1 MNLAQKTVFKSEELN
16 FIIKNG
22 YKDKSNEGVA
32 NFPEDAE
39 ENNAEHQ
46 FDVNPDDE
54 NNNNLK
60 DDDNGSNRLQY
71 LNNLDV

>member
-22 YKDKSNEGVA
+22 YKDKSSEGFS

-39 ENNAEHQ
+39 ENNPDHE
-46 FDVNPDDE
+46 FDINHE
-54 NNNNLK
+54 E
-60 DDDNGSNRLQY
+60 
-71 LNNLDV
+71 

>member
-32 NFPEDAE
+32 NYPEDT
-39 ENNAEHQ
+39 
-46 FDVNPDDE
+46 DE
-54 NNNNLK
+54 NNP
-60 DDDNGSNRLQY
+60 DN
-71 LNNLDV
+71 

>member
-32 NFPEDAE
+32 NFPDDAD
-39 ENNAEHQ
+39 ENNADHQ
-46 FDVNPDDE
+46 FDISNEGE
-54 NNNNLK
+54 NNINPNE
-60 DDDNGSNRLQY
+60 DDKNKL
-71 LNNLDV
+71 